1 MQFNATVHFAS
12 PKKAATYINTLLKKN
27 LDQFLFFISKKL
39 RNRNYKT
46 KMMNHQLF
54 LYSTFSMTILFI
66 CWSWTTASELEQII
80 NNNDNTNK
88 SKIKVDVYYETL
100 CPDSIQFLLRQLV
113 PNYDRIKDKADLRLY
128 PFGKAQFFESG
139 NSYEF
144 YCQHGPKECRGNM
157 IHCCVLHQNSY
168 DVSLPFIKCMEKELY
183 GLRRPDVDFVAQ
195 KCANWT
201 NIDWKHVDD
210 CTTTNLGKQLLV
222 DAGRK
227 TKAVKPKITFIPTII
242 LDEKYSE
249 RIQDQ
254 ALYGDFVKLIENHY
268 NKKNEHETK

>member
-1 MQFNATVHFAS
+1 MV
-12 PKKAATYINTLLKKN
+12 
-27 LDQFLFFISKKL
+27 
-39 RNRNYKT
+39 
-46 KMMNHQLF
+46 NHQLF
-54 LYSTFSMTILFI
+54 LYSTFSMIILFI

-128 PFGKAQFFESG
+128 PFGKAQVNCFLSIIFTFPTFCFVLNQFFESG

-157 IHCCVLHQNSY
+157 IHCCVLHQNGY

-195 KCANWT
+195 KVSLFDN
-201 NIDWKHVDD
+201 
-210 CTTTNLGKQLLV
+210 
-222 DAGRK
+222 RK
-227 TKAVKPKITFIPTII
+227 K
-242 LDEKYSE
+242 
-249 RIQDQ
+249 
-254 ALYGDFVKLIENHY
+254 
-268 NKKNEHETK
+268 